1 MALRFRNTHNSEIL
15 ALNRFRKL
23 ASFCD
28 VPQKRLD
35 KEVKIVVE
43 QAADQWRDLL
53 KELPMP
59 DDYSKALIE
68 RTEKLALVADF
79 EIAF

>member
-1 MALRFRNTHNSEIL
+1 
-15 ALNRFRKL
+15 
-23 ASFCD
+23 
-28 VPQKRLD
+28 
-35 KEVKIVVE
+35 
-43 QAADQWRDLL
+43 LL